1 MVWHCQAGTAPCSHA
16 PPASGGTAKQDRGF
30 LLFLWH
36 PEPGL
41 SPQTSLLSP
50 SRSRVL
56 LCSQTEPEAIL
67 SLLASRAPF
76 CAKAGTRCHHSCKE
90 LMAVK
95 GVHETPGMV
104 LRSLTHLRISRLG
117 HHRSQ
122 CTGFGVAAA
131 PASTL
136 CSALLC
142 KSCPCCQSGGAPA
155 VLVRRVRC
163 CSGSCAALGLGNPV
177 CSEHGSVPGKL
188 RALRWPE
195 SSRRAVGVKRG
206 GKDKIEKKQ

>member
-1 MVWHCQAGTAPCSHA
+1 MGWHCQAGTAPCSRA
-16 PPASGGTAKQDRGF
+16 PPASGAQQSRIEGSSCSCGTQSPASAPRHPSCHQTGAVCCSAAK
-30 LLFLWH
+30 
-36 PEPGL
+36 L
-41 SPQTSLLSP
+41 SQRP
-50 SRSRVL
+50 
-56 LCSQTEPEAIL
+56 L

-76 CAKAGTRCHHSCKE
+76 CAKAGTRCHPSCKE

-95 GVHETPGMV
+95 GGHETPGKV

-122 CTGFGVAAA
+122 RTGFGVAAA
-131 PASTL
+131 PASAL

-142 KSCPCCQSGGAPA
+142 KSCPCCQCGGAPA

-188 RALRWPE
+188 RALRRPE
-195 SSRRAVGVKRG
+195 SSRRAAGVKRG
-206 GKDKIEKKQ
+206 GKDKIEQKQ